1 MVAVN
6 PLLRKAFRDLW
17 RSCALFISIIALL
30 TLGVGI
36 FVTMYSAFLNVKS
49 SEDFAYEELKFA
61 DAFYHVAPSIPIR
74 AVDAIRDIEGVAVA
88 EGRYVANIAIRQPDD
103 PDNTLSARVISIPDD
118 ETPDINRV
126 IVREGEYLEAGDGRH
141 ALVDNLFT
149 SYYDLMPGDSISLVY
164 RGRDRE
170 FKISG
175 AITSP
180 EYLWKSKG
188 GAELLT
194 SPGDF
199 AILMVRRNAVDDM
212 LGVEGVINEITV
224 RFQTGA
230 DTEAIKSEIDRY
242 LNRYGSHQLIE
253 REQQLSYATLKSDID
268 GFEEVAIA
276 IPVLFLSI
284 TALVAYAMLTRIVQS
299 QRQIIGL
306 MRAEGFS
313 RGHILRH
320 YLTFPVLIALIGNGL
335 GILWGTLA
343 AGGFTSL
350 YIGTLDLPFTV
361 VVSQVWVLVAA
372 FATGLA
378 ACVIAGIQPAIAAA
392 RLTPSEAMRTD
403 ISSGGASIM
412 LEKLLPMQRLPGM
425 LRLALRNMTRGR
437 WRTLSSIVSI
447 AVSVA
452 LVTAV
457 MGMLDTMDNAFDVQ
471 FNEIQQHDLK
481 ALFTH
486 DIDHRKTDVF
496 QSWPQVRKAEP
507 IAEIPVKLV
516 NGEYSE
522 YSVVTAVPDDATLLK
537 PEYVEGAQ
545 PLSSNGIFLTET
557 LASDLNL
564 KVGDTVKVESERRD
578 QLFPVAGL
586 VRFPMGDSAY
596 MRLSQAAILMRGFH
610 ATAALITLEHPD
622 YAAEVTQML
631 EMRAYVLSVE
641 RSADVREGIE
651 ELMALTNQFIGI
663 MTIFGMSLAAFAVFN
678 TVTLNVTER
687 SRELATMRTLGFSR
701 RQVNMLITTESLITG
716 VGGIILGFAI
726 GYAIEAYLIGQMS
739 SLDWNMDIII
749 DASTYIIVGALTLAV
764 LLLSQ
769 VPGLRALHRR
779 NLAEAT
785 KELAS

>member
-1 MVAVN
+1 MN

-17 RSCALFISIIALL
+17 RSRALFISIIALL

-49 SEDFAYEELKFA
+49 SEDFAYEHLNFA
-61 DAFYHVAPSIPIR
+61 DGFYIVAPPIPAR
-74 AVDAIRDIEGVAVA
+74 AVDRILDIDGVVAA
-88 EGRYVANIAIRQPDD
+88 EGRYVADIAMRQPDD
-103 PDNTLSARVISIPDD
+103 PDETLSARVISIPDE

-126 IVREGEYLEAGDGRH
+126 IVREGEYLEASDGRQ

-149 SYYDLMPGDSISLVY
+149 TYYDLKPGDTVSLVY
-164 RGRDRE
+164 QGKDRD
-170 FKISG
+170 FQISG

-188 GAELLT
+188 GAELIT

-199 AILMVRRNAVDDM
+199 AIVMVRRNVVDDM
-212 LGVEGVINEITV
+212 LGVEGLINEITV
-224 RFQTGA
+224 RFKPDGDA
-230 DTEAIKSEIDRY
+230 DAVKAEIDGY
-242 LNRYGSHQLIE
+242 LERFGTHHLIE
-253 REQQLSYATLKSDID
+253 KEEQLSYATLKSDID
-268 GFEEVAIA
+268 GFEEMAIA
-276 IPVLFLSI
+276 MPVLFLCI
-284 TALVAYAMLTRIVQS
+284 TAMVAFAMLTRIVQS
-299 QRQIIGL
+299 QRHIIGL

-313 RGHILRH
+313 RIQILRH
-320 YLTFPVLIALIGNGL
+320 YLTFPILIALIGNGL
-335 GILWGTLA
+335 GILWGTFA

-350 YIGTLDLPFTV
+350 YVETLDLPFTV
-361 VVSQVWVLVAA
+361 VVSQTWVLVVA
-372 FATGLA
+372 FAIGLA
-378 ACVIAGIQPAIAAA
+378 ACVIAGIQPALAAA
-392 RLTPSEAMRTD
+392 QLTPSEAMRTNVA
-403 ISSGGASIM
+403 SGGVSMM
-412 LEKLLPMQRLPGM
+412 LERFVPMQRLPGM

-437 WRTLSSIVSI
+437 WRTLSSIMGI

-486 DIDHRKTDVF
+486 DIDYRKTDVF

-507 IAEIPVKLV
+507 IAEIPVKLI

-522 YSVVTAVPDDATLLK
+522 HSVVTAVMGDATLLR
-537 PEYVEGAQ
+537 PEYVAGAQ
-545 PLSSNGIFLTET
+545 PLSTDGIFLTET
-557 LASDLNL
+557 LARDLGL
-564 KVGDTVKVESERRD
+564 EVGDTMMVESERQD
-578 QLFPVAGL
+578 QAFPVAGL
-586 VRFPMGDSAY
+586 VRFPMGESAY
-596 MRLSQAAILMRGFH
+596 MSLPQAAALMRGFH

-622 YAAEVTQML
+622 YASEVTQML

-687 SRELATMRTLGFSR
+687 SRELATMRTLGFSK
-701 RQVNMLITTESLITG
+701 RQVNMLITVESLITG
-716 VGGIILGFAI
+716 VVGIILGFVL
-726 GYAIEAYLIGQMS
+726 GYAIEAYLVGQMS
-739 SLDWNMDIII
+739 TLDWNMDIII
-749 DASTYIIVGALTLAV
+749 DTSTYVIVGALTLAV